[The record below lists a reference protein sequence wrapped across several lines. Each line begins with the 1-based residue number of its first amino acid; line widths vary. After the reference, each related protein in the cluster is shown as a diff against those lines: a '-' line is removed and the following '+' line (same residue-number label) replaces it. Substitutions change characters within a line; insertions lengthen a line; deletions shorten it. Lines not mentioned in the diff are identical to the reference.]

1 MVTFQNEMDQSVPK
15 GRAERIFFF
24 SLELLLTTFLFIFF
38 YSKRL
43 SRLFKNEMRQGKPGK
58 SGIFFLFFSLRT
70 FTNVL

>member
-38 YSKRL
+38 IVNGFL
-43 SRLFKNEMRQGKPGK
+43 DFSRMKWKQGKLGK
-58 SGIFFLFFSLRT
+58 SGIFFFGFFR
-70 FTNVL
+70 